1 MAMTNLIGKEDMRE
15 IDGLFRSQLAGEVS
29 VLLFT
34 SKRDRVYCGQT
45 KQLLQEVASLTDK
58 VKLEVFDI
66 EEERAR
72 AGKMAVDLT
81 PTTVV
86 VASNGAKLYYV
97 GMPAGRQLRSLVED
111 VVDASRGRA
120 DMDEET
126 RSIIRRVD
134 AETVVKVF
142 VTTFCPYSPLVVRTA
157 HRFALENLKIRAL
170 MIETA
175 EFPQLAK
182 RYNVVGVPRTVIN
195 EDAGF
200 DGAPAEKAFAERVL
214 EASTRVAR

>member
-1 MAMTNLIGKEDMRE
+1 MMTTLIGKEGMRE
-15 IDGLFRSQLAGEVS
+15 IAGLFRSQLAGEVS

-34 SKRDRVYCGQT
+34 SKLECVYCAQT
-45 KQLLQEVASLTDK
+45 KQLLHEVASLTDK
-58 VKLEVFDI
+58 VKLEVFDV
-66 EEERAR
+66 EEESAT
-72 AGKMAVDLT
+72 AEKMGVDLT

-86 VASNGAKLYYV
+86 VSSNGAKLYYV

-111 VVDASRGRA
+111 IIDASRGRA
-120 DMDEET
+120 EMDEET
-126 RSIIRRVD
+126 RIIIRRVD
-134 AETVVKVF
+134 AETVIKVF
-142 VTTFCPYSPLVVRTA
+142 VTTFCPYSPLMVRSA

-182 RYNVVGVPRTVIN
+182 RYNVIGVPRTVIN